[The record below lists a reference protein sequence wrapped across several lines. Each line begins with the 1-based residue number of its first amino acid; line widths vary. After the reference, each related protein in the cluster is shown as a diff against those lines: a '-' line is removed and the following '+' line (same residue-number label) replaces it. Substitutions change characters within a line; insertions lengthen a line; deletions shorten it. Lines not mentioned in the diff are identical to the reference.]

1 MKNKTLL
8 LFIGIL
14 CCLSSPAQR
23 RFSFHKDGTF
33 KIAQFTD
40 IHWTPQSPNCSIT
53 ASTIQA
59 VLKAEQPDLAILTGD
74 VVTDA
79 PASDGWN
86 AVIRIFEEA
95 NMPFAVLMGNHDAEY
110 MSKDSIY
117 LRLAESPYF
126 IGDRGPVDIKG
137 YGNSIIPIYSSEKL
151 TTIASL
157 LYCFDS
163 NDYPSVKDY
172 GHYDWIHFNQI
183 DWYRHKSQ
191 AYTCRNNGNPLPSLA
206 FFHIAIPEFNH
217 LIGRKNTWGVCKEE
231 GTGAPKINS
240 GMFASFI
247 ECGDVM
253 GVFVGHDH
261 DNDFI
266 GQEYGIAL
274 AYGRVSGD
282 DAYGDFKRGGRII
295 ELHEDS
301 RSFDTWITTPQGKE
315 FTYYYPS
322 GITSVEEEKG
332 NYLPARTVQPSTR
345 GVAYTYYEGEFEKTA
360 EVLKGKRVKTGI
372 MKNFDITQ
380 TPAKDYFGYEF
391 RTLIRI
397 PEKGIYNFYTY
408 SDDGS
413 RLYIDGKE
421 VVDNDGSHNARRAEG
436 KAALEEGFHELRL
449 VYLES
454 YMGQELEVGI
464 SGRKISETPIP
475 DEMLF
480 IPE

>member
-8 LFIGIL
+8 SLIGIL
-14 CCLSSPAQR
+14 FCLSLSAQH
-23 RFSFHKDGTF
+23 RFSFHPNGTF

-40 IHWTPQSPNCSIT
+40 IHWTPQSPDCSTT

-59 VLKAEQPDLAILTGD
+59 VLKAEQPDIAILTGD

-79 PASDGWN
+79 PALDGWN
-86 AVIRIFEEA
+86 AIIRIFEEA
-95 NMPFAVLMGNHDAEY
+95 QMPFAVLMGNHDAEY

-126 IGDRGPVDIKG
+126 VGSRGPIDIKG
-137 YGNSIIPIYSSEKL
+137 YGNSVIPVYSSGKHTAL
-151 TTIASL
+151 AAL

-163 NDYPSVKDY
+163 NDYPKVKDY

-183 DWYRHKSQ
+183 DWYRRTSQ
-191 AYTCRNNGNPLPSLA
+191 AYTGLNSGKPLPSLA
-206 FFHIAIPEFNH
+206 FFHIAVPEFNH
-217 LIGRKNTWGVCKEE
+217 LIDRKDIRGTCNEG

-247 ECGDVM
+247 ECQDVM

-274 AYGRVSGD
+274 AYGRVTGT

-295 ELHEDS
+295 ELHEGEHA
-301 RSFDTWITTPQGKE
+301 FDTWITTPQGKE

-322 GITSVEEEKG
+322 GITSTEEEEG
-332 NYLPARTVQPSTR
+332 NYLPAQKVHPSGQ
-345 GVAYTYYEGEFEKTA
+345 GVAYTYYEGEFEKTE
-360 EVLKGKRVKTGI
+360 EVLKGKKVKTGI
-372 MKNFDITQ
+372 MKNFDITEA
-380 TPAKDYFGYEF
+380 PAKDYFGYEF
-391 RTLIRI
+391 HSFIRI

-413 RLYIDGKE
+413 KLYIDGQE
-421 VVDNDGSHNARRAEG
+421 IVNNDGSHSAQRAEG
-436 KAALEEGFHELRL
+436 KVALEKGFHEIRI

-464 SGRKISETPIP
+464 SSRKMLEKTIP
-475 DEMLF
+475 DNMLYLA
-480 IPE
+480 E

>member
-14 CCLSSPAQR
+14 CCLPLSAQH
-23 RFSFHKDGTF
+23 RFSFRKDGTF

-59 VLKAEQPDLAILTGD
+59 VLKAEQPDIAILTGD

-95 NMPFAVLMGNHDAEY
+95 KMPFAVLMGNHDAEY
-110 MSKDSIY
+110 MPKDSIY

-137 YGNSIIPIYSSEKL
+137 YGNSIIPIYGSEKS

-172 GHYDWIHFNQI
+172 GHYDWIHFSQI
-183 DWYRHKSQ
+183 EWYRRKSQ
-191 AYTCRNNGNPLPSLA
+191 AYTCQNSGTPLPSLA
-206 FFHIAIPEFNH
+206 FFHIAVPEFNH
-217 LIGRKNTWGVCKEE
+217 LIGRKTTWGTCNEE
-231 GTGAPKINS
+231 GTGAPQINS

-295 ELHEDS
+295 ELHEGS

-322 GITSVEEEKG
+322 GITSTEEEEG
-332 NYLPARTVQPSTR
+332 DYLPAQNVQPSKQ

-360 EVLKGKRVKTGI
+360 EVLKGKKVKTGT

-380 TPAKDYFGYEF
+380 APAEDYFGYEF
-391 RTLIRI
+391 RALIRI

-413 RLYIDGKE
+413 KLYIDGKE

-436 KAALEEGFHELRL
+436 KVALEEGFHELRL

-464 SGRKISETPIP
+464 SGRKILEKPIP
-475 DEMLF
+475 CEMLF
-480 IPE
+480 LPE